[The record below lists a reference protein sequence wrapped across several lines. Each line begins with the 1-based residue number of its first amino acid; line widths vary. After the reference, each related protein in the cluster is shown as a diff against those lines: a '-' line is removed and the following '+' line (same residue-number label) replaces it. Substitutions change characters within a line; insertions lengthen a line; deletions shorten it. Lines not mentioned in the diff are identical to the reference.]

1 VDVVSVVG
9 WGTMIWFVAF
19 LVMLPLRGRLEHAG
33 HPDWFWT
40 SLAGWTL
47 GLLGIAVARAQ
58 RAARQAAERAPA
70 RRRPAHPAHP
80 GHPAHPAEPVAGHQ
94 ATTLENSTRQRDD
107 TGSG

>member
-1 VDVVSVVG
+1 MSVVG

-58 RAARQAAERAPA
+58 RAARQAAERRPA
-70 RRRPAHPAHP
+70 GRRPS
-80 GHPAHPAEPVAGHQ
+80 HPAEPVCGRQ
-94 ATTLENSTRQRDD
+94 ATTLENGTRQQDD